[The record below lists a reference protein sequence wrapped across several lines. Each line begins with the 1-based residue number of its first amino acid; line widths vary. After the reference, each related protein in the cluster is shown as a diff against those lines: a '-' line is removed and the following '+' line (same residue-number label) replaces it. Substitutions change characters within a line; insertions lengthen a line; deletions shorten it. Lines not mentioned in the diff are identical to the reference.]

1 MWYFAIGFIMFIG
14 DAIMHTWRG
23 TFTFMMVFNLLYN
36 NVLLWP
42 LLLLRAFIA
51 KIVEDIL
58 DERKQ

>member
-14 DAIMHTWRG
+14 DAIMSTWRG
-23 TFTFMMVFNLLYN
+23 TFTFKMVFNLLYN